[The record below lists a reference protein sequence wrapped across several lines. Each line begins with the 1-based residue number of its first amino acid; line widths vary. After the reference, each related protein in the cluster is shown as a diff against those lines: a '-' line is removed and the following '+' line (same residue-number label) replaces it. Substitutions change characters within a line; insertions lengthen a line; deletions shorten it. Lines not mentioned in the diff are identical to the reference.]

1 MAIEHLKAL
10 KLARTKLIDNRRAMA
25 KRDSISERNEGFAER
40 IVSIQAAIDAT
51 DRAIA
56 EEEAMLI
63 PIPEDAV
70 A

>member
-1 MAIEHLKAL
+1 MVVEHVKAL
-10 KLARTKLIDNRRAMA
+10 KLSRAKLIDSRRSMV

-40 IVSIQAAIDAT
+40 IVSIQAAIDST

-63 PIPEDAV
+63 SGAEV
-70 A
+70 AG

>member
-63 PIPEDAV
+63 PSPEDAV
-70 A
+70 V

>member
-1 MAIEHLKAL
+1 MAIDHLKAL

-63 PIPEDAV
+63 PSPEDAV
-70 A
+70 V